1 MHSKG
6 ILIQPK
12 RDQRR
17 RAWRRHA
24 APAAAA
30 VAAGMTLMAVAGC
43 GSSGGSSANGG
54 TANSG
59 GSLTHVIFDESP
71 SSFTSLPQYVGIDMG
86 YFKKYGIDATPL
98 TSGSTPYDLLIS
110 HQVDFGATDIPATI
124 LASKAS
130 NTDFRVVVGMEHIYP
145 AALVCRKGIGVTS
158 NYPANVKQLVGK
170 KIEASGPTS
179 QDMNDLTETLNDAG
193 YQDSAIHVQFMSGGP
208 SAVVAALDAG
218 QVDCGMVYEPT
229 QTKLGNTVVTAINFE
244 AGQGPGIITEA
255 PFNCL
260 DVLASYAQSHPAV
273 IADVQRAITAI
284 DAYISNP
291 ANAPAIAQ
299 GVANDF
305 PGTSQPTLIALI
317 RKLAPTYKDGATITK
332 SGFDADVQ
340 IFNRLAANHVA
351 GVTQPLTN
359 VNFSDWI
366 LPMP

>member
-1 MHSKG
+1 MQRKR
-6 ILIQPK
+6 IFIQPK
-12 RDQRR
+12 RHQRKR
-17 RAWRRHA
+17 SWRRLA
-24 APAAAA
+24 APAVVA
-30 VAAGMTLMAVAGC
+30 VAAVMTLTAVTAC
-43 GSSGGSSANGG
+43 GSSGGNSANGG
-54 TANSG
+54 AAQSD
-59 GSLTHVIFDESP
+59 GSLTHVVFDESP

-124 LASKAS
+124 LASKAAK
-130 NTDFRVVVGMEHIYP
+130 TDFRVAVGMEHVYP

-158 NYPANVKQLVGK
+158 DYPANVKQLVGK

-193 YQDSAIHVQFMSGGP
+193 YQDSAIHVQYMSGGP
-208 SAVVAALDAG
+208 SAIVAALDSG
-218 QVDCGMVYEPT
+218 QIDCGMVYEPT

-244 AGQGPGIITEA
+244 ANEGPSIIAKA

-273 IADVQRAITAI
+273 IADVQRAMTAI
-284 DAYISNP
+284 DAYISDP
-291 ANAPAIAQ
+291 ANATAIAK
-299 GVANDF
+299 GVAKDF
-305 PGTSQPTLIALI
+305 PGTSQSTLTALI

-340 IFNRLAANHVA
+340 IFNRLAANQVA

-366 LPMP
+366 LPMH